1 MAAPQVDRLTVS
13 DFANYIDS
21 IDQWIKAQEQD

>member
-1 MAAPQVDRLTVS
+1 VDQLTVT

-21 IDQWIKAQEQD
+21 IDQWLKAQQSE